1 MNHKRHNGL
10 KPVKQRLSQIHLV
23 IKKDLKPLKP
33 DVDLFA
39 AISAE
44 MVHLCQNEW
53 RTAMDEY
60 MDWLEKFE
68 SAM

>member
-68 SAM
+68 GAM